1 MIRDL
6 ELNILEIL
14 FNDARTPVDQIA
26 VMTGHSEEEVEAVI
40 RSLEAPKDYRQI
52 SGAHQL
58 G

>member
-26 VMTGHSEEEVEAVI
+26 VMTGHSEEEVEAVD
-40 RSLEAPKDYRQI
+40 RKSVV
-52 SGAHQL
+52 
-58 G
+58 